1 MLSNNSKKLLK
12 LINDKEINSRRYK
25 AIVLI
30 KGNQVILDGRVV
42 DILNSNEKVNVLM
55 KDYFFNEYGS
65 EDLDEILVNLLPE
78 IIKHLD

>member
-1 MLSNNSKKLLK
+1 MLSNNSNKLLK
-12 LINDKEINSRRYK
+12 LIDDKEINSRRYN

-42 DILNSNEKVNVLM
+42 DIMNSNEKVNVLM